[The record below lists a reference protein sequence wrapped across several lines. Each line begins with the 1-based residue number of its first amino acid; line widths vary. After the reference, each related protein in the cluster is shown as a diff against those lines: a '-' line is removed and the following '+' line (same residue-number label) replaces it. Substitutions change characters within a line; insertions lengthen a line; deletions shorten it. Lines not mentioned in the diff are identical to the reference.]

1 MCILYIYVCLLLDLM
16 KGGPLKIHFKYL
28 YLFICCPPNPV
39 LLLEVFVHSE
49 HQGGLISS
57 PKKHL
62 SPSWTFPMHLQ
73 LQSLRLPNSNCCM
86 LSSCD
91 SQPNNFSI
99 LRVDFFGG
107 SGKHRGK
114 SKDNF
119 LGGADWFS
127 FKNTR
132 ERYLSVKPLVYTSSS
147 TEKKHLNEP
156 SDPPF
161 FLVGT
166 ILIDSR
172 L

>member
-127 FKNTR
+127 FK
-132 ERYLSVKPLVYTSSS
+132 
-147 TEKKHLNEP
+147 KKGTIFGCQIFGFYKFFNGKKNIWTNHRTLHFFWWEP
-156 SDPPF
+156 S
-161 FLVGT
+161 
-166 ILIDSR
+166 
-172 L
+172 